1 MRNTCKESIS
11 MSYVY
16 QADSSTFNKSSPNY
30 LDGQKEK
37 GAGEDRADKTPKY
50 EQQKY
55 RRSKE

>member
-1 MRNTCKESIS
+1 